1 MELNLLNLKGGF
13 GNQLFQLSFANYL
26 KNTKNKV
33 IINTDIYK
41 VEKDLNNT
49 RRELVVNLEDFKF
62 RESSNFEKLIFN
74 NLNTIFNSSIVMK
87 LFPKNNNFIFKT
99 VKDKDLNKY
108 GLKNS
113 IFTIYDGYWQ
123 EYNYIDY
130 SKKFLISSLSKNKLI
145 FDATQSPKISG
156 STLIH
161 VRRQDYLKLKQE
173 LDIGYYK
180 KAINKASEL
189 VEDFNF
195 TVFTDDIDWVN
206 TQDVFKD
213 AIKIYL
219 PKSDE
224 TKKDV
229 IETFSEMLKFEN
241 FIIANSSFS
250 YMAAFL
256 GSTTNSKVFY
266 PNPWFKGRR
275 KEISFDKKWF
285 NIDQ

>member
-41 VEKDLNNT
+41 VEKDVNNT

-99 VKDKDLNKY
+99 IKDKDLNKY
-108 GLKNS
+108 GSKKS

-123 EYNYIDY
+123 EYSYINY
-130 SKKFLISSLSKNKLI
+130 SKKFLITSLSKNKLI

-180 KAINKASEL
+180 RAINKASEL

-206 TQDVFKD
+206 TQDIFND
-213 AIKIYL
+213 AMKIYL
-219 PKSDE
+219 PKIDE

-256 GSTTNSKVFY
+256 GSATNSKVFY